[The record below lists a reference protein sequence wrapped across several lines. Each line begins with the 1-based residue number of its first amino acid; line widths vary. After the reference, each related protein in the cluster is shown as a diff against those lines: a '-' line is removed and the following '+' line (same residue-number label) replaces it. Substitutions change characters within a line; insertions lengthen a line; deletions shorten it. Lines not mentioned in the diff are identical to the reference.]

1 MVSDQREIGANSVDL
16 SWTGVPIPH
25 QRYVNLY
32 RILYQ
37 EENIVDPNPHSAFII
52 SNINSI
58 SSSRID
64 LLRPSTAYQIWLE
77 AYLRNGKVVKSNVL
91 AITTQEGEDLPNQ
104 GNSLDIISIIDCNG
118 SLQIRVIIRN
128 NYCR

>member
-1 MVSDQREIGANSVDL
+1 MKKFEYYIFFFLDPYNFTIKLVSDQREIGANSVDL

-58 SSSRID
+58 SSTRID

-104 GNSLDIISIIDCNG
+104 GN
-118 SLQIRVIIRN
+118 
-128 NYCR
+128 

>member
-1 MVSDQREIGANSVDL
+1 MDL

-104 GNSLDIISIIDCNG
+104 GNLLDIISIIDGNG
-118 SLQIRVIIRN
+118 SLQFRAIIRN